1 VDFAAAIM
9 KGLRVEDDDVTV
21 AIRRCQAGEMEGL
34 SILIGRFQLPAQQL
48 ALLLTG
54 DRAVADDLVQDSF
67 LQAYRAIR
75 QFRTGSPFAPWLYR
89 IMTNASRNR
98 RRSVRAHQEV
108 SLNAMLEHGREVDLI
123 AVAAEQHLP
132 DPALAVEQDEVRRA
146 MLAALAELS
155 PLLREAIVLRYYFGY
170 ADAQI
175 ALIVGCQ
182 PATVRKR
189 LQRGIAALERI
200 IHERYAWLLSVTERS
215 SLIAVTRQED
225 RPHGAT

>member
-1 VDFAAAIM
+1 M
-9 KGLRVEDDDVTV
+9 KGHRVEDDEVTV
-21 AIRRCQAGEMEGL
+21 AIRRCQTGDMEGL
-34 SILIGRFQLPAQQL
+34 SILIGHFQLPAQQF

-54 DRAVADDLVQDSF
+54 DRTIAEDLVQDSF

-98 RRSVRAHQEV
+98 RRSVRAHREV
-108 SLNAMLEHGREVDLI
+108 SLNAMLEQGREADLS
-123 AVAAEQHLP
+123 AVEGEQHVP
-132 DPALAVEQDEVRRA
+132 DPALAVEQGEVRRA

-175 ALIVGCQ
+175 AMIVRCQ
-182 PATVRKR
+182 PAAVRKR

-200 IHERYAWLLSVTERS
+200 IHERYAWLLSVTDRS
-215 SLIAVTRQED
+215 LLIAVTHQED

>member
-1 VDFAAAIM
+1 M
-9 KGLRVEDDDVTV
+9 KGLLVDDNEVMV
-21 AIRRCQAGEMEGL
+21 AIRRCQAGDMDGL
-34 SILIGRFQLPAQQL
+34 SILIGHFQLPAQQF

-54 DRAVADDLVQDSF
+54 DRTVAEDLVQDSF

-75 QFRTGSPFAPWLYR
+75 QFQPGYTFAPWLYR

-98 RRSVRAHQEV
+98 RRSGRAHREV
-108 SLNAMLEHGREVDLI
+108 SLNLLLEHGGDADLI
-123 AVAAEQHLP
+123 AGEGGYHLP
-132 DPALAVEQDEVRRA
+132 DPAEVVEQDEIRRA

-175 ALIVGCQ
+175 AMIVRCQ
-182 PATVRKR
+182 PAAVRKR
-189 LQRGIAALERI
+189 LQRGMSKLEHI
-200 IHERYAWLLSVTERS
+200 IHDHYAWLLSVTDRS
-215 SLIAVTRQED
+215 LLITFTQEG